1 MKSLGR
7 LVHNLTQQLKPRTG
21 KMERKQFSP
30 QSPESPIASAS
41 MVTNDIHQGDIHV
54 SHQESAKVRFANGNS
69 LSSDG
74 KTVSVRDDDGKL
86 VREFSGSVEV
96 TEKAVTV
103 QTPDRQ
109 NQQIFGASGS
119 NVFFDNGRI
128 VQMEGDTAFSLLPN
142 AGREEGKV
150 DGTGVSFAGGE
161 TASPI
166 FNQEWLMSK

>member
-1 MKSLGR
+1 MKSIGN

-21 KMERKQFSP
+21 RMERKQFAPESP
-30 QSPESPIASAS
+30 QSPIADAF

-74 KTVSVRDDDGKL
+74 KTVSVRDDSGKL

-96 TEKAVTV
+96 SEKAVTV
-103 QTPDRQ
+103 KSPHKKKEQT
-109 NQQIFGASGS
+109 FGANGS
-119 NVFFDNGRI
+119 HLFFDNGRI
-128 VQMEGDTAFSLLPN
+128 VQMEEDTAYSLLPN
-142 AGREEGKV
+142 DKREAGKV
-150 DGTGVSFAGGE
+150 DGAGVSFPGGE

-166 FNQEWLMSK
+166 FNQEWLVSK